1 MPRWDEIFEEN
12 YVMRLRELLDC
23 VVSSSHSKL
32 GRPQLSLY
40 SLSHWDC
47 EKEKRG
53 EEKEWYV
60 ASK

>member
-1 MPRWDEIFEEN
+1 
-12 YVMRLRELLDC
+12 MRLRELLDC